1 LTERL
6 FGEINAHLSE
16 RGLFVGKGT
25 IMDATMKCPNQL
37 NFDQWLSDHCLALL
51 REGSVD

>member
-1 LTERL
+1 MTERL

-25 IMDATMKCPNQL
+25 IMDATMECPNQL
-37 NFDQWLSDHCLALL
+37 DLDLV